1 MIWDPDGPA
10 RKPPPESVDMLHA
23 INERFHLSQQYQR
36 CTDPDFLLMSIGQ
49 SNRDAIERAYDWLI
63 PIVSSLPTVISR
75 LPSSA
80 SCLLLLRAYSTSG
93 EEKKQLKELLAPL
106 LQHVTDSLR
115 GLYGE
120 SDAVKAFD
128 LIMSDMAS
136 KKAEKRKCAR
146 KVLQDLLF
154 TSETLALTQSINLFD
169 CMIRILELKHANLLV
184 RDAINH
190 MVSTNMH
197 STRHIAD
204 IKVSPYLSSFMRQF
218 WKKAQSCQPLSCR
231 FRSILIL
238 QRLTKLRYNINSLY
252 C

>member
-1 MIWDPDGPA
+1 MLSFHLRLTTETRRRKALLDEAHKKIMIWDPDGPA

-197 STRHIAD
+197 STR
-204 IKVSPYLSSFMRQF
+204 R
-218 WKKAQSCQPLSCR
+218 
-231 FRSILIL
+231 
-238 QRLTKLRYNINSLY
+238 
-252 C
+252 